1 MNEQEQVLRVVVA
14 DDHPMFREGLAAT
27 IASLPGKK
35 VVGQAATGLEA
46 IELAQQAQPDVV
58 VMDLHMPHMN
68 GIDATRHITQAH
80 PQVAVLVLT
89 MLEDDAS
96 VVSAMQ
102 AGARGYLLKEANRA
116 EIARALEAVAAGEV
130 IFGPSVAARVLSLFN
145 TTPDARR
152 PGQAAFPE
160 LTEREQEI
168 LELVARGLS
177 NPAIASRLFL
187 SEKTVRNHV
196 SNVFTKL
203 HVTDRAAAVAR
214 ARDRGYGLNQG
225 STHLKPQQAP

>member
-1 MNEQEQVLRVVVA
+1 MTDQEPMLRVVVA

-27 IASLPGKK
+27 IDGLPRSK

-46 IELAQQAQPDVV
+46 VELAQQAQPDVI
-58 VMDLHMPHMN
+58 VMDLHMPQLN
-68 GIDATRHITQAH
+68 GIDATRHISQRH

-116 EIARALEAVAAGEV
+116 EIARALEAVVAGEV
-130 IFGPSVAARVLSLFN
+130 IFGPSVAARVLTIFS
-145 TTPDARR
+145 TTTASQQ
-152 PGQAAFPE
+152 PGQPAFPE
-160 LTEREQEI
+160 LTDREQEI
-168 LELVARGLS
+168 LELVARGLTNS
-177 NPAIASRLFL
+177 AIASRLFL

-196 SNVFTKL
+196 SNVFAKL

-214 ARDRGYGLNQG
+214 ARDRGYGL
-225 STHLKPQQAP
+225 TRE

>member
-1 MNEQEQVLRVVVA
+1 MTEQESVLRVVVA

-27 IASLPGKK
+27 IDGLPRSK

-46 IELAQQAQPDVV
+46 VELAQQAQPDVV
-58 VMDLHMPHMN
+58 VMDLHMPQMN
-68 GIDATRHITQAH
+68 GIEATRHITQRH

-130 IFGPSVAARVLSLFN
+130 IFGPSVAARVLTLFSA
-145 TTPDARR
+145 TTGTQR
-152 PGQAAFPE
+152 PGQPAFPE

-196 SNVFTKL
+196 SNVFAKL

-214 ARDRGYGLNQG
+214 ARDRGYGLNER
-225 STHLKPQQAP
+225 

>member
-1 MNEQEQVLRVVVA
+1 MTDQELMLRVVVA

-27 IASLPGKK
+27 ITSLPGSK

-46 IELAQQAQPDVV
+46 VELAQHAQPDVV
-58 VMDLHMPHMN
+58 VMDLHMPKMN
-68 GIDATRHITQAH
+68 GIEATRHITQRH

-130 IFGPSVAARVLSLFN
+130 IFGPSLAARVLTLFN
-145 TTPDARR
+145 ATTGDQQ
-152 PGQAAFPE
+152 PGHPAFPE
-160 LTEREQEI
+160 LTGREQEI
-168 LELVARGLS
+168 LELVARGLT

-196 SNVFTKL
+196 SNVFAKL

-214 ARDRGYGLNQG
+214 GRDRGYGLNEDRR
-225 STHLKPQQAP
+225 T

>member
-1 MNEQEQVLRVVVA
+1 MTEQESVLRVVVA

-27 IASLPGKK
+27 IDGLPRRK

-46 IELAQQAQPDVV
+46 VELAQQAQPDVV
-58 VMDLHMPHMN
+58 VMDLHMPQMN
-68 GIDATRHITQAH
+68 GIEATRHITQRH

-130 IFGPSVAARVLSLFN
+130 IFGPSVAARVLTLFSA
-145 TTPDARR
+145 TTGTQR
-152 PGQAAFPE
+152 PGQPAFPE

-196 SNVFTKL
+196 SNVFAKL

-214 ARDRGYGLNQG
+214 ARDRGYGLNER
-225 STHLKPQQAP
+225 

>member
-1 MNEQEQVLRVVVA
+1 MTEQEPRLRVVVA

-27 IASLPGKK
+27 IDGLPGSK

-46 IELAQQAQPDVV
+46 VELAQQAQPDVV
-58 VMDLHMPHMN
+58 VMDLHMPQMN
-68 GIDATRHITQAH
+68 GIDATRHITQRY

-116 EIARALEAVAAGEV
+116 DIGRALEAVAAGEI
-130 IFGPSVAARVLSLFN
+130 IFGPSVAARVLMLFSA
-145 TTPDARR
+145 TTAVQQ
-152 PGQAAFPE
+152 PGQPAFPE
-160 LTEREQEI
+160 LTDREQEI
-168 LELVARGLS
+168 LELVARGLT
-177 NPAIASRLFL
+177 NPAIASRLYL

-196 SNVFTKL
+196 SNVFAKL

-214 ARDRGYGLNQG
+214 ARDRGYG
-225 STHLKPQQAP
+225 STRD

>member
-1 MNEQEQVLRVVVA
+1 MTDQEPLVRVVVA
-14 DDHPMFREGLAAT
+14 DDHPMFRQGLAAT
-27 IASLPGKK
+27 ITSLPGSK

-46 IELAQQAQPDVV
+46 VELTQHAQPDVV
-58 VMDLHMPHMN
+58 VMDLHMPQMN
-68 GIDATRHITQAH
+68 GIEATRHITQRD

-96 VVSAMQ
+96 VISAMQ

-130 IFGPSVAARVLSLFN
+130 IFGPSVAARMLTLFSA
-145 TTPDARR
+145 TTGAHQ
-152 PGQAAFPE
+152 PGPPAFPE
-160 LTEREQEI
+160 LTDREQEI
-168 LELVARGLS
+168 LELVARGLT

-214 ARDRGYGLNQG
+214 ARDRGYGLNEDRR
-225 STHLKPQQAP
+225 T

>member
-1 MNEQEQVLRVVVA
+1 VVVA

-27 IASLPGKK
+27 IDGLPRRK

-46 IELAQQAQPDVV
+46 VELAQQAQPDVV
-58 VMDLHMPHMN
+58 VMDLHMPQMN
-68 GIDATRHITQAH
+68 GIEATRHITQRH

-130 IFGPSVAARVLSLFN
+130 IFGPSVAARVLTLFSA
-145 TTPDARR
+145 TTGTQR
-152 PGQAAFPE
+152 PGQPAFPE

-196 SNVFTKL
+196 SNVFAKL

-214 ARDRGYGLNQG
+214 ARDRGYG
-225 STHLKPQQAP
+225 STRERRI

>member
-1 MNEQEQVLRVVVA
+1 MNEQEPVLRVVVA

-27 IASLPGKK
+27 IASLPRRE

-46 IELAQQAQPDVV
+46 VELADQAQPDVV
-58 VMDLHMPHMN
+58 VMDLHMPQMN
-68 GIDATRHITQAH
+68 GIDATRHITQTH

-130 IFGPSVAARVLSLFN
+130 IFGPSVAARVLALFN
-145 TTPDARR
+145 TAAGAHQ
-152 PGQAAFPE
+152 PGQVAAFPE

-196 SNVFTKL
+196 SNVFAKL

-214 ARDRGYGLNQG
+214 ARDRGYGLHQG
-225 STHLKPQQAP
+225 

>member
-1 MNEQEQVLRVVVA
+1 MTEQEPRLRVVVA

-27 IASLPGKK
+27 IDGLPRSK

-46 IELAQQAQPDVV
+46 VELAQQAQPDVV
-58 VMDLHMPHMN
+58 VMDLHMPQMN
-68 GIDATRHITQAH
+68 GIDATRHITQRY

-116 EIARALEAVAAGEV
+116 DIGRALEAVAAGEI
-130 IFGPSVAARVLSLFN
+130 IFGPSVAARVLTLFSA
-145 TTPDARR
+145 TTAVQQS
-152 PGQAAFPE
+152 GQSAFPE
-160 LTEREQEI
+160 LTDREQEI
-168 LELVARGLS
+168 LELVARGLT
-177 NPAIASRLFL
+177 NPAIASRLYL

-196 SNVFTKL
+196 SNVFAKL

-214 ARDRGYGLNQG
+214 ARDRGYG
-225 STHLKPQQAP
+225 STRD

>member
-1 MNEQEQVLRVVVA
+1 MNEQDPVLRVVVA

-27 IASLPGKK
+27 IASLPRRE

-46 IELAQQAQPDVV
+46 VELADQAQPDVV
-58 VMDLHMPHMN
+58 VMDLHMPQMN
-68 GIDATRHITQAH
+68 GIDATRHITQTH

-130 IFGPSVAARVLSLFN
+130 IFGPSVAARVLALFN
-145 TTPDARR
+145 TAAGAHQ
-152 PGQAAFPE
+152 PGQVAAFPE

-196 SNVFTKL
+196 SNVFAKL

-214 ARDRGYGLNQG
+214 ARDRGYGLHQG
-225 STHLKPQQAP
+225 

>member
-1 MNEQEQVLRVVVA
+1 MNEKEPVLRVVVA

-27 IASLPGKK
+27 IASLPRRE

-46 IELAQQAQPDVV
+46 VELADQAQPDVV
-58 VMDLHMPHMN
+58 VMDLHMPQMN
-68 GIDATRHITQAH
+68 GIDATRHITQTH

-130 IFGPSVAARVLSLFN
+130 IFGPSVAARVLALFN
-145 TTPDARR
+145 TAAGAHQ
-152 PGQAAFPE
+152 PGQVAAFPE

-196 SNVFTKL
+196 SNVFAKL

-214 ARDRGYGLNQG
+214 ARDRGYGLHQG
-225 STHLKPQQAP
+225 

>member
-1 MNEQEQVLRVVVA
+1 MTEQESVLRVVVA
-14 DDHPMFREGLAAT
+14 DAHPMFREGLAAT
-27 IASLPGKK
+27 IDGLPRRK

-46 IELAQQAQPDVV
+46 VELAQQAQPDVV
-58 VMDLHMPHMN
+58 VMDLHMPQMN
-68 GIDATRHITQAH
+68 GIEATRHITQRH

-130 IFGPSVAARVLSLFN
+130 IFGPSVAARVLTLFSA
-145 TTPDARR
+145 TTGTQR
-152 PGQAAFPE
+152 PGQPAFPE

-196 SNVFTKL
+196 SNVFAKL

-214 ARDRGYGLNQG
+214 ARDRGYGLNER
-225 STHLKPQQAP
+225 

>member
-1 MNEQEQVLRVVVA
+1 MTEQEPRLRVVVA

-27 IASLPGKK
+27 IDGLPRSK

-46 IELAQQAQPDVV
+46 VELAQQAQPDVV
-58 VMDLHMPHMN
+58 VMDLHMPQMN
-68 GIDATRHITQAH
+68 GIDATRHITQRY

-116 EIARALEAVAAGEV
+116 EIGRALEAVAAGEV
-130 IFGPSVAARVLSLFN
+130 IFGPSVAARVLTLFSA
-145 TTPDARR
+145 TTAIQQ
-152 PGQAAFPE
+152 PGQSAFPE
-160 LTEREQEI
+160 LTDREQEI
-168 LELVARGLS
+168 LELVARGLT
-177 NPAIASRLFL
+177 NPAIASRLYL

-196 SNVFTKL
+196 SNVFAKL

-214 ARDRGYGLNQG
+214 ARDRGYG
-225 STHLKPQQAP
+225 STRERRI